1 VLNFIFLKTLERL
14 NNIKIEFLYYR
25 NLPMDKKFKSYTS
38 SFLEIYDQNV
48 YAEEKI
54 IKFLDHSVIPAI
66 RGKLFHYLKNFL
78 YNINILNNDVCGLVA
93 KYIPLRL
100 GYDEIGP
107 YFLDRL
113 VYRINV
119 YKDITN
125 SSLMNSLLLSFS
137 MKHPIYE
144 SIVVVCGEFKKV
156 LVSNDK
162 DNTDDIVDI
171 ILSLKGDLKQDIKRL
186 KE

>member
-1 VLNFIFLKTLERL
+1 
-14 NNIKIEFLYYR
+14 
-25 NLPMDKKFKSYTS
+25 MDKKFKSYTS
-38 SFLEIYDQNV
+38 SILDIYNQNV
-48 YAEEKI
+48 RAEKKI
-54 IKFLDHSVIPAI
+54 INFLGHSVIPTI
-66 RGKLFHYLKNFL
+66 GQKLFHYLKNFL

-93 KYIPLRL
+93 KYIPLIL

-119 YKDITN
+119 YTDITN

-144 SIVVVCGEFKKV
+144 SIVVVCGNYRKT

-162 DNTDDIVDI
+162 DNTDDIVNI

>member
-1 VLNFIFLKTLERL
+1 
-14 NNIKIEFLYYR
+14 
-25 NLPMDKKFKSYTS
+25 MDKKFKSCTS
-38 SFLEIYDQNV
+38 SILDIYNQNV
-48 YAEEKI
+48 CAEKKI
-54 IKFLDHSVIPAI
+54 INFLDNSVIPVI
-66 RGKLFHYLKNFL
+66 GKKLLLYLKNLL
-78 YNINILNNDVCGLVA
+78 YNINILNNDVCGLVV

-100 GYDEIGP
+100 VYDEIGP

-119 YKDITN
+119 YMDITN

-144 SIVVVCGEFKKV
+144 SIVVVCGNYRKT
-156 LVSNDK
+156 LVSND
-162 DNTDDIVDI
+162 DVIIYDIVNI

>member
-1 VLNFIFLKTLERL
+1 
-14 NNIKIEFLYYR
+14 
-25 NLPMDKKFKSYTS
+25 MDKKFKSCTS

-54 IKFLDHSVIPAI
+54 INFLDHSVIPTI
-66 RGKLFHYLKNFL
+66 GKKLFHYLKNFL

-119 YKDITN
+119 YTDITN
-125 SSLMNSLLLSFS
+125 GSLMNSLLLSFS

-144 SIVVVCGEFKKV
+144 SIVVVCGNYRKT

>member
-1 VLNFIFLKTLERL
+1 
-14 NNIKIEFLYYR
+14 
-25 NLPMDKKFKSYTS
+25 M
-38 SFLEIYDQNV
+38 
-48 YAEEKI
+48 
-54 IKFLDHSVIPAI
+54 
-66 RGKLFHYLKNFL
+66 
-78 YNINILNNDVCGLVA
+78 
-93 KYIPLRL
+93 
-100 GYDEIGP
+100 
-107 YFLDRL
+107 
-113 VYRINV
+113 
-119 YKDITN
+119 DITN